1 MIWKMLVSVCRLRHN
16 SIYKEDLGKAYWC
29 MSVRSNNVDIY
40 IVSLERLVYA
50 CIGIQALTFILDMA
64 CCYMQIHQ

>member
-1 MIWKMLVSVCRLRHN
+1 M
-16 SIYKEDLGKAYWC
+16 SI
-29 MSVRSNNVDIY
+29 RSNNVDIY